1 MEAIQEHID
10 HLEDTIDDL
19 KDENQTLRREL
30 SLSSPR
36 NVEALIY
43 SVNEYLDWVD
53 SPNQTMSENVIGLIQ
68 TQLRTAVDEALM
80 EMK

>member
-1 MEAIQEHID
+1 MEAIQEPID

>member
-10 HLEDTIDDL
+10 QLEDTIDDL

-53 SPNQTMSENVIGLIQ
+53 SPNQSMSGNVIEMIQ
-68 TQLRTAVDEALM
+68 TQLRSAVDDALM
-80 EMK
+80 EMT